1 MRPDWGKQITKLA
14 KPGGYLITLIFPIDP
29 PQDYGPPY
37 FVRPNHYEEVLHSA
51 DWEKLFE
58 EVPKNSTEPHKDRE
72 VVAVWRR
79 L

>member
-1 MRPDWGKQITKLA
+1 
-14 KPGGYLITLIFPIDP
+14 LIFPIDP
-29 PQDYGPPY
+29 PQDLGPPY
-37 FVRPNHYEEVLHSA
+37 FVRPKHYEEVLHSA

-58 EVPKNSTEPHKDRE
+58 EVPKHSTEVHKNRE